1 MYTILTTVIRKQ
13 LNMFSEKIKNNFA
26 PKMNTTKNIKVIQ
39 KQVVN
44 NINKGLYN
52 EGRHSKQ

>member
-1 MYTILTTVIRKQ
+1 
-13 LNMFSEKIKNNFA
+13 
-26 PKMNTTKNIKVIQ
+26 MNTTKNIKVIQ